1 MSPPDEPIQKRDSD
15 PDPIQKIRT
24 KEPQAPFGQDEPN
37 PNVVSDATA
46 EDLGLERG
54 EEPPEGESSEAGD
67 PGLGGYGGRDPV
79 DEMPR
84 VPSVPETQED
94 PHEHGGAPKTDREP
108 PASTDRV

>member
-1 MSPPDEPIQKRDSD
+1 MSPPDEPIQKRDQD
-15 PDPIQKIRT
+15 PPPIQKIRT
-24 KEPQAPFGQDEPN
+24 EEPQAPFGQDEPN

-46 EDLGLERG
+46 EDLGLEGG
-54 EEPPEGESSEAGD
+54 EDPPAGEGSDAGD
-67 PGLGGYGGRDPV
+67 PGIGGYGGRDPK

-84 VPSVPETQED
+84 VPSAPETQED

>member
-1 MSPPDEPIQKRDSD
+1 MPDEPVIKREAE
-15 PDPIQKIRT
+15 PDPIEKIRT

-46 EDLGLERG
+46 ADLGLEG
-54 EEPPEGESSEAGD
+54 EQAD
-67 PGLGGYGGRDPV
+67 PGVGGYEGRDSE

-84 VPSVPETQED
+84 VPTDPGTQDDPES
-94 PHEHGGAPKTDREP
+94 HGAAADTDHEP